1 MFVRPLGG
9 ALSEYINHLHHSSG
23 ALLAQLPTKAVLA
36 QLPNEA
42 HHDGKVRDFFAGI
55 LG

>member
-1 MFVRPLGG
+1 MGKSPSASLNK
-9 ALSEYINHLHHSSG
+9 SNTPPPSG
-23 ALLAQLPTKAVLA
+23 AVLA

-42 HHDGKVRDFFAGI
+42 HHDGKVRDYLAGI